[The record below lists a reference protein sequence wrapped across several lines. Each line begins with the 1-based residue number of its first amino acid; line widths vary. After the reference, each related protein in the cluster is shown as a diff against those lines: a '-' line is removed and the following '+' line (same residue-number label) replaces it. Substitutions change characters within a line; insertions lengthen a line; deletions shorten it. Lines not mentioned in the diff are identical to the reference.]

1 MTAALRARSYDCV
14 VVGAGLRKP
23 RERLLLFEKVLNLI
37 HRLAPNAAISFNT
50 TPADTT
56 EAAALGRALT
66 RTLTRLAPLLS
77 PATRS
82 WPRRSAKPWDPGDI
96 TWR

>member
-50 TPADTT
+50 TPTDTA
-56 EAAALGRALT
+56 EAV
-66 RTLTRLAPLLS
+66 
-77 PATRS
+77 
-82 WPRRSAKPWDPGDI
+82 RRWIKP
-96 TWR
+96 